1 MIRCNACPAFQLAL
15 ERISHGAFHMM
26 ITLPE
31 LGRASGFRVIYP
43 AEVLILES
51 GLASGLLL

>member
-1 MIRCNACPAFQLAL
+1 MLVLPSSLHW
-15 ERISHGAFHMM
+15 SAFHMM

-31 LGRASGFRVIYP
+31 LGRASGFRVTYP